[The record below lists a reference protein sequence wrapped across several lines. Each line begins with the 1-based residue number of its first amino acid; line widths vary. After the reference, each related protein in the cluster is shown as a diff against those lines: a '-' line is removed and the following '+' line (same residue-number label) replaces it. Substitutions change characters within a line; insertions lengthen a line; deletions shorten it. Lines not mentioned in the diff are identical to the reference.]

1 MAIAKLVPN
10 RLTKGL
16 ALTGTALIWLPL
28 LAPLVLAVGAWLGR
42 GRWLFDYLMP
52 AELFLVALAGGGL
65 LLWAALRA
73 HTRRWLI
80 GTGLGGAAALL
91 VGSQALAVVTGLATG
106 ETAPGGWA
114 WAAVLAALTGY
125 ALALA
130 ATGVGGGLLLR
141 DLFGRARR

>member
-1 MAIAKLVPN
+1 MGI
-10 RLTKGL
+10 TKGL
-16 ALTGTALIWLPL
+16 ALAGTTLIWLPL
-28 LAPLVLAVGAWLGR
+28 LAPLLLALAALLMT

-73 HTRRWLI
+73 QARRWLI
-80 GTGLGGAAALL
+80 ATGLGGAAALL

-114 WAAVLAALTGY
+114 WAAVLAALAGY
-125 ALALA
+125 ALALG
-130 ATGVGGGLLLR
+130 ATGVGGALLLR
-141 DLFGRARR
+141 DLFGRQRPAPR